1 MSKVND
7 LIPKGYFDTHKV
19 VDGTAAGVLVDMA
32 VSDLILFPEEKM
44 PDLEL
49 SSEEAALAEE
59 VRTCTDAEQLVRWMR
74 KPVSGLLRSRIL
86 RRALAFEKDVL
97 PLMEHR
103 ALTTQLDAFE
113 DCVTMF
119 FLVCKKN
126 PCPWIMEHYDEVR
139 SEFLQSQFCLIL
151 GMRGSPNYIP
161 FLLEQVDRFEKLRTK
176 EQYLEQ
182 GPLLGINALQGWP
195 DEREDWNV
203 YDAPAFFDLPLTV
216 DLPEELSEE
225 EMREQTKEGT
235 ELFEKVK
242 AEAAEYLKQ
251 RMEQILAWYEGG
263 QPLERIAVE
272 VGLPE
277 EVVASMIRVQQNEKN
292 GAAESETAD
301 ETEPDA
307 E

>member
-1 MSKVND
+1 MSKAND

-49 SSEEAALAEE
+49 SPEEAALAEE

-119 FLVCKKN
+119 FASVN
-126 PCPWIMEHYDEVR
+126 TIFAW
-139 SEFLQSQFCLIL
+139 S
-151 GMRGSPNYIP
+151 
-161 FLLEQVDRFEKLRTK
+161 
-176 EQYLEQ
+176 
-182 GPLLGINALQGWP
+182 
-195 DEREDWNV
+195 
-203 YDAPAFFDLPLTV
+203 FFDATQSTSAPPSWSPMSMYSPR
-216 DLPEELSEE
+216 PEQSTDFPFFRPMIHRTSLNCRMPSLS
-225 EMREQTKEGT
+225 TK
-235 ELFEKVK
+235 
-242 AEAAEYLKQ
+242 
-251 RMEQILAWYEGG
+251 
-263 QPLERIAVE
+263 P
-272 VGLPE
+272 
-277 EVVASMIRVQQNEKN
+277 
-292 GAAESETAD
+292 
-301 ETEPDA
+301 
-307 E
+307 